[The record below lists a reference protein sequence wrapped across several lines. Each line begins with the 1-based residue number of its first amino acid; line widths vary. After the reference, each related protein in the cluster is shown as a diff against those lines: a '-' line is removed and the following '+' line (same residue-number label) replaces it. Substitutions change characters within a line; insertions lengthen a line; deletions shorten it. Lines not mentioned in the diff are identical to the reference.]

1 MLTKVI
7 YDAAVIASDR
17 SGIPTDWIVA
27 QWAHET
33 GNFTSELCVNYC
45 NYAGIT
51 QIESNDLPQPDGN
64 YYYRKFPDVVAF
76 GTYFGKYLLL
86 LDGIE
91 NAADSLESYITC
103 LNFNGYFGAD
113 YDEYLSACCYWL
125 KYYEKELFNYGNAEA
140 FT

>member
-45 NYAGIT
+45 NYAGI
-51 QIESNDLPQPDGN
+51 S
-64 YYYRKFPDVVAF
+64 
-76 GTYFGKYLLL
+76 
-86 LDGIE
+86 
-91 NAADSLESYITC
+91 
-103 LNFNGYFGAD
+103 
-113 YDEYLSACCYWL
+113 
-125 KYYEKELFNYGNAEA
+125 
-140 FT
+140 